1 MVSPHGDIEGIK
13 EAYSMRSRVNCRDLI
28 LDAAEKIA
36 INEGIVN
43 LTLDSVAK
51 LSGVSKGGLL
61 YHFPSKERLIDA
73 MMERLDTRMT
83 NEFNALRLQYP
94 DTSDRDARIYV
105 QQALS
110 NPRPERLVASILVVA
125 ASSPGKVEFL
135 KRIMASR
142 MSKIANVSAQAKVA
156 CLAADSLWLFEFLG
170 LSTYSE
176 EQRQELVGE
185 IMRMTGAT
193 TPGKK
198 PTTKK

>member
-1 MVSPHGDIEGIK
+1 MSP
-13 EAYSMRSRVNCRDLI
+13 RVNCRDLI

-36 INEGIVN
+36 INDGIVN
-43 LTLDSVAK
+43 LTLDGVAK

-61 YHFPSKERLIDA
+61 YHFPSKESLIDA

-83 NEFNALRLQYP
+83 NEFNALRLKYP
-94 DTSDRDARIYV
+94 NTPDRDARIYV
-105 QQALS
+105 QQALN

-135 KRIMASR
+135 KRITASR
-142 MSKIANVSAQAKVA
+142 MSKIAHASAQAKIA

-170 LSTYSE
+170 LSTYSNAE
-176 EQRQELVGE
+176 RQELIDE

-193 TPGKK
+193 DPGKK
-198 PTTKK
+198 STKKK